1 MVLQVML
8 VTTQHVTKSIRSVKT
23 AKTTGEIGVTC
34 LSTNWEDPT
43 VVALGT
49 EAGAIFQGSLTTT
62 DLVHD
67 EASAGQDLYDPV
79 VAAFQGHYG
88 GQVVDIKFSPFH
100 RDIFLSLG
108 SDKEASLKV
117 FTSSTQM
124 ES

>member
-1 MVLQVML
+1 MCEIHFFIDKVTILLQVML
-8 VTTQHVTKSIRSVKT
+8 VTTQHVTRSIRSVKT
-23 AKTTGEIGVTC
+23 AKTSGEIGVTC

-62 DLVHD
+62 DLVH

-108 SDKEASLKV
+108 SDKEAS
-117 FTSSTQM
+117 
-124 ES
+124 